1 MTQKKGFFFAVVA
14 ALTFLWPLVS
24 HSEVID
30 KIVAIVNDDIVTL
43 GDVQKSVQ
51 VEKQGMFTSAD
62 EYFRDMTLKEKLD
75 GFIEATL
82 IQQQAKKMK
91 IDVSDKEVESVVEGI
106 RKQNLITEKEFKE
119 RLQKENIGYKAFFE
133 GIRNN
138 LLRNRVLARAI
149 STTVLVTE
157 ASLKAYYDEHPDQFK
172 SEEFRLQQIFISS
185 RRDDA
190 VARAQAAFKLVQ
202 QDQPFEA
209 VAKEY
214 SDDPSGARG
223 GDIGFVKKEELIP
236 QLLQAISLLIPGT
249 SSRPIATP
257 YGFHI
262 IKLLEQRKSEAVP
275 FDSVKEAIKARLTQQ
290 ETQKR
295 YKDYI
300 DKLRASSYIEV
311 KI

>member
-1 MTQKKGFFFAVVA
+1 MVKKSFLLFVLAA
-14 ALTFLWPLVS
+14 ALMFPWPPAS
-24 HSEVID
+24 RSEVID

-43 GDVQKSVQ
+43 GDVQKSVT

-62 EYFRDMTLKEKLD
+62 EYFRNMSLKEKLD
-75 GFIEATL
+75 GFIEGTL

-91 IDVSDKEVESVVEGI
+91 IDVSDKEVESVVESI

-119 RLQKENIGYKAFFE
+119 RLQKENISYKAFFE

-149 STTVLVTE
+149 STTVLIPE
-157 ASLKAYYDEHPDQFK
+157 ASLKEYYDANPDQFR

-185 RRDDA
+185 RREDA
-190 VARAQAAFKLVQ
+190 STRAQAAFKLLQ
-202 QDQPFEA
+202 QEKPFEA

-236 QLLQAISLLIPGT
+236 QLLQAISLLLPGT
-249 SSRPIATP
+249 SSHPIVTP
-257 YGFHI
+257 YGYHI

-275 FDSVKEAIKARLTQQ
+275 FDSVKDAIKAKLTQQ

-300 DKLRASSYIEV
+300 EKLRASSYIEV

>member
-1 MTQKKGFFFAVVA
+1 MTHKKGFFFILVA

-24 HSEVID
+24 RSEVID

-43 GDVQKSVQ
+43 GDVQRSVQ
-51 VEKQGMFTSAD
+51 VEKQGTFASAD

-75 GFIEATL
+75 GFIEGTL
-82 IQQQAKKMK
+82 IQQQAKKLK
-91 IDVSDKEVESVVEGI
+91 VDISDKEVEAVVDSI
-106 RKQNLITEKEFKE
+106 RKQNLITETEFKE
-119 RLQKENIGYKAFFE
+119 RLQKEGISLKAFSE

-157 ASLKAYYDEHPDQFK
+157 ANIKAYYDANPDQFR

-185 RRDDA
+185 RREDA
-190 VARAQAAFKLVQ
+190 VTRAQAAFKLLQ
-202 QDQPFEA
+202 EEQPFES

-236 QLLQAISLLIPGT
+236 QLLQAISLLMPGT
-249 SSRPIATP
+249 SSHPVVTP
-257 YGFHI
+257 YGYHI

-275 FDSVKEAIKARLTQQ
+275 FDSVKEAIKAKLTQQ

-300 DKLRASSYIEV
+300 DKLRTASYIEV

>member
-1 MTQKKGFFFAVVA
+1 VTHKKCFFAVVA

-24 HSEVID
+24 RSEVID

-43 GDVQKSVQ
+43 SDVQRSVQ
-51 VEKQGMFTSAD
+51 VEKQGRFASAD
-62 EYFRDMTLKEKLD
+62 EYFRDMSLKEKLD
-75 GFIEATL
+75 GFIEGTL
-82 IQQQAKKMK
+82 IQQQAKKLK
-91 IDVSDKEVESVVEGI
+91 IDVSDKEVETVIEGI
-106 RKQNLITEKEFKE
+106 RKQNLITETEFRE
-119 RLQKENIGYKAFFE
+119 RLQKENISYKAFFE

-138 LLRNRVLARAI
+138 LLRSRVLARAI

-157 ASLKAYYDEHPDQFK
+157 ASIKEYYDTNPDQFR

-190 VARAQAAFKLVQ
+190 GTRAQAAFKQLQ
-202 QDQPFEA
+202 QEQSFET

-236 QLLQAISLLIPGT
+236 QLLQAISLLMPGT
-249 SSRPIATP
+249 SSHPIVTP
-257 YGFHI
+257 YGYHI
-262 IKLLEQRKSEAVP
+262 IKLLEQRKSDTLP
-275 FDSVKEAIKARLTQQ
+275 FDSVKDAIKARLTQQ

>member
-1 MTQKKGFFFAVVA
+1 MTHKKGFFFILVA

-24 HSEVID
+24 RSEVID

-43 GDVQKSVQ
+43 GDVQRSVQ
-51 VEKQGMFTSAD
+51 VEKQGTFASAD

-75 GFIEATL
+75 GFIEGTL
-82 IQQQAKKMK
+82 IQQQAKKLK
-91 IDVSDKEVESVVEGI
+91 VDISDKEVEAVVDSI
-106 RKQNLITEKEFKE
+106 RKQNLITETEFKE
-119 RLQKENIGYKAFFE
+119 RLQKEGISLKAFSE

-149 STTVLVTE
+149 STTILVTE
-157 ASLKAYYDEHPDQFK
+157 ANIKAYYDTNPDEFR

-185 RRDDA
+185 RREDA
-190 VARAQAAFKLVQ
+190 VTRAQAAFKLLQ
-202 QDQPFEA
+202 EEQPFES

-236 QLLQAISLLIPGT
+236 QLLQAISLLMPGT
-249 SSRPIATP
+249 SSHPVVTP
-257 YGFHI
+257 YGYHI
-262 IKLLEQRKSEAVP
+262 MKLLEQRKSEAVP
-275 FDSVKEAIKARLTQQ
+275 FDSVKEAIKSKLTQQ

-300 DKLRASSYIEV
+300 DKIRTASYIVV

>member
-1 MTQKKGFFFAVVA
+1 MTHKKGFFFISVA
-14 ALTFLWPLVS
+14 ALTFFWPLVS
-24 HSEVID
+24 RSEVID

-43 GDVQKSVQ
+43 GDVQRSVQ

-75 GFIEATL
+75 NFIEGTL
-82 IQQQAKKMK
+82 IQQQAKKLK
-91 IDVSDKEVESVVEGI
+91 IDVSDKEAEAVVDSI
-106 RKQNLITEKEFKE
+106 RKQNLITETEFKE
-119 RLQKENIGYKAFFE
+119 RLQKEGISFKAFSE

-138 LLRNRVLARAI
+138 LLRAKVLARAI

-157 ASLKAYYDEHPDQFK
+157 ANLKAYYDANPDQFR

-185 RRDDA
+185 RREDA
-190 VARAQAAFKLVQ
+190 ATRAQAAFKLLQ
-202 QDQPFEA
+202 QDQPFES

-236 QLLQAISLLIPGT
+236 QLLQAISLLVPGT
-249 SSRPIATP
+249 SSHPIVTP

-262 IKLLEQRKSEAVP
+262 IKLLEQRKSEAMP
-275 FDSVKEAIKARLTQQ
+275 FDSVKEAIKAKLTQQ

-295 YKDYI
+295 YRDYI
-300 DKLRASSYIEV
+300 DKLRTSSYIEV